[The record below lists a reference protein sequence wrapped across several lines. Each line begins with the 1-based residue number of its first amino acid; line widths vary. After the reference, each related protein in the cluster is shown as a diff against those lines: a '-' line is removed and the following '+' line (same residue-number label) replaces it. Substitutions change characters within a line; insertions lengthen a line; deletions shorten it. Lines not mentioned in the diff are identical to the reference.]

1 MKISQI
7 YKLLFFVLTGFLFAQ
22 DIDWVN
28 KTITT
33 EGAAYGKNKLMAKRG
48 AKTDARRNLIEA
60 LKEIR
65 VDSKTTM
72 RDLEV
77 EEDLVVTQA
86 SGYIKQAWFDDNSVE
101 YERDGEKW
109 MCTISITMP
118 LLGEYS
124 QAVLPSGKSKTSAEV
139 QAPAYESTSTPPPPP
154 AKPYTGLVINLKG
167 LKMSPS
173 MAPKI
178 VTKDGAKLYDMSI
191 VSRDYATEMGVVGYI
206 KKTDNPQSV
215 MRIGDNPLIVKAAG
229 VAGRIPTDAIIAAA
243 GADLIASLDSDILK
257 QCKVAFLID

>member
-1 MKISQI
+1 MWT
-7 YKLLFFVLTGFLFAQ
+7 KLLVLIVMLACSLFSQ
-22 DIDWVN
+22 EIDWIN
-28 KTITT
+28 KTITV

-77 EEDLVVTQA
+77 EEDLVVTEA

-109 MCTISITMP
+109 MCVIAVTMP

-124 QAVLPSGKSKTSAEV
+124 QAVLPSAGSKRMSAA
-139 QAPAYESTSTPPPPP
+139 QAAPKYEPVSAPPPPP
-154 AKPYTGLVINLKG
+154 AKPYTGLVVDLRGK
-167 LKMSPS
+167 KVVPSMSPR
-173 MAPKI
+173 I
-178 VTKDGAKLYDMSI
+178 VTEDGAAIYGMSK
-191 VSRDYATEMGVVGYI
+191 VSRQYATSMGVVGYI
-206 KKTDNPQSV
+206 KKVDSPQS
-215 MRIGDNPLIVKAAG
+215 MIRIGDNPLVVKAEDITG
-229 VAGRIPTDAIIAAA
+229 TTPTDAVMNN
-243 GADLIASLDSDILK
+243 DTASLISSLEK
-257 QCKVAFLID
+257 VLLTECRVAFLID

>member
-1 MKISQI
+1 MIN
-7 YKLLFFVLTGFLFAQ
+7 KLIVLIIMLACTLLSQ

-28 KTITT
+28 KTITV
-33 EGAAYGKNKLMAKRG
+33 EGTAYGKNKLMAKRG

-86 SGYIKQAWFDDNSVE
+86 SGYIKQAWFDDNSLK

-109 MCTISITMP
+109 MCVITVTMP

-124 QAVLPSGKSKTSAEV
+124 QVVLPSAGSKRMSAAKE
-139 QAPAYESTSTPPPPP
+139 APKYEPVTTPSPP
-154 AKPYTGLVINLKG
+154 AKPYTGLVVDLRGK
-167 LKMSPS
+167 KVVPTMVPR
-173 MAPKI
+173 I
-178 VTKDGAKLYDMSI
+178 VSEDGTAIYDMSR
-191 VSRDYATEMGVVGYI
+191 VSRQYATEMGVVGYI
-206 KKTDNPQSV
+206 KKVKSPQS
-215 MRIGDNPLIVKAAG
+215 MIRIGDNPLVVKAEDITGAT
-229 VAGRIPTDAIIAAA
+229 PTDAVMSNDTAR
-243 GADLIASLDSDILK
+243 LISSLEKQILTE
-257 QCKVAFLID
+257 CRVAFLID

>member
-77 EEDLVVTQA
+77 EEDLVVPQA

-124 QAVLPSGKSKTSAEV
+124 QAVLPSGKSKGTAETK
-139 QAPAYESTSTPPPPP
+139 APAYEPTSTPPPPP
-154 AKPYTGLVINLKG
+154 AKPYTDLVIDLRDNKVV
-167 LKMSPS
+167 PS

-178 VTKDGAKLYDMSI
+178 VTKDGAVIYDMSR
-191 VSRDYATEMGVVGYI
+191 VSRQYATEMGVVGYI
-206 KKTDNPQSV
+206 KKVGNPQS
-215 MRIGDNPLIVKAAG
+215 MIRIGDNPLVIKAQG
-229 VAGRIPTDAIIAAA
+229 TTGMTPSDAVVDGD
-243 GADLIASLDSDILK
+243 GAELISSLNQKILK
-257 QCKVAFLID
+257 ECKVAFLID

>member
-1 MKISQI
+1 MKIKLIILLMCLITVASSQE
-7 YKLLFFVLTGFLFAQ
+7 
-22 DIDWVN
+22 IDWVN

-33 EGAAYGKNKLMAKRG
+33 EGEAYGKNKLMAKRG

-139 QAPAYESTSTPPPPP
+139 QAPAYESTSTPQPP

-215 MRIGDNPLIVKAAG
+215 MRIGDNPLIVKATG